1 MEAGG
6 VWPLKFLFKKK
17 QLLQDKIEGKKT
29 HQRSCIVYKRSRKTR
44 NSSLNNP
51 KRLKAHKWLGSITA
65 ASTYLTSLYNSRLP
79 WWIQNNNNNKNT
91 CTNSIGHSPL
101 PHFWTF
107 DWLKGQTNLYFNI
120 CFLLL
125 LFLFFL
131 PYVGGS
137 IINPL
142 YFFVGCGLCQSP
154 MWAVHFT
161 FLYLKLYTSD
171 YTQLYTTHYTN

>member
-1 MEAGG
+1 MH
-6 VWPLKFLFKKK
+6 K
-17 QLLQDKIEGKKT
+17 QHRPFPPSLTFELLID
-29 HQRSCIVYKRSRKTR
+29 
-44 NSSLNNP
+44 
-51 KRLKAHKWLGSITA
+51 LKAKQVYISIFVFYYY
-65 ASTYLTSLYNSRLP
+65 YLF
-79 WWIQNNNNNKNT
+79 I
-91 CTNSIGHSPL
+91 
-101 PHFWTF
+101 
-107 DWLKGQTNLYFNI
+107 
-120 CFLLL
+120 
-125 LFLFFL
+125 FL